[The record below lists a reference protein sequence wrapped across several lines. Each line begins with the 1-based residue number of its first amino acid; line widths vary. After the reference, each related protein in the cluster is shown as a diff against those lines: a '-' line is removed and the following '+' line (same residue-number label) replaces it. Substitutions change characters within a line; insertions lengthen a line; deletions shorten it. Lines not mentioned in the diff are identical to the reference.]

1 MHQEL
6 NGLRPANTPAIAVI
20 RKPGGTWH
28 YSPAGFTVVQA
39 LMDIYNQ
46 DFASIMQQ
54 LVLAP
59 LGMSDSTFV
68 QPLPENLV
76 PRSAVPY
83 LPDGH
88 RLPNGPLV
96 FNTAGQ
102 LLEETLRLNTLSHLD
117 IAHYFGRKL
126 AERRRGG
133 LILVGAMGAENGIP
147 RITNDGAAKAYV
159 HSLGEALHYEFKPL
173 GVYVT

>member
-6 NGLRPANTPAIAVI
+6 NGLPPANTPAIAVI

-83 LPDGH
+83 LPYGH

-96 FNTAGQ
+96 FNTSSPAS
-102 LLEETLRLNTLSHLD
+102 LRTALPARPFLFIPPHS
-117 IAHYFGRKL
+117 IA
-126 AERRRGG
+126 
-133 LILVGAMGAENGIP
+133 
-147 RITNDGAAKAYV
+147 
-159 HSLGEALHYEFKPL
+159 PL
-173 GVYVT
+173 